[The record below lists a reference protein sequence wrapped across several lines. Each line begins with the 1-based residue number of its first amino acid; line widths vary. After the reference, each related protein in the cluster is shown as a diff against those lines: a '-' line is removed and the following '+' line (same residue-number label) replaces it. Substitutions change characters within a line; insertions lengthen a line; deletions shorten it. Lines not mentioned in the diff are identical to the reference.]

1 MCKCYLFKTTGIKLL
16 DSNFNMSDNN
26 EYTIVGFTGICN
38 MFMLMSLMLMQEGK
52 KLYKVIV
59 TCVIIVFEC
68 LFMVSRGQII
78 KVSAFLLMY
87 FLLNQSFINTIGN
100 RVINIFTKKNKLIIG
115 ISFLIIII
123 VFSYMGQY
131 RQAVRSNGIY
141 NIMNVTQLKIN
152 SVPLAWLY
160 SYYPLNFEVVRLY
173 YQEPMKTLG
182 YPSTILMPI
191 IRLVLND
198 SETYLKMFTSTSKLH
213 INGFN
218 AATFLSRYIMDFGY
232 FYFLE
237 LIMLGIYIGFIEK
250 MAIYNKC
257 KGVYAFI
264 LSLMLLYAFGE
275 YSMVAYYV
283 VAILFTIF
291 LYSFIIK
298 EENDG

>member
-1 MCKCYLFKTTGIKLL
+1 
-16 DSNFNMSDNN
+16 
-26 EYTIVGFTGICN
+26 
-38 MFMLMSLMLMQEGK
+38 
-52 KLYKVIV
+52 
-59 TCVIIVFEC
+59 
-68 LFMVSRGQII
+68 
-78 KVSAFLLMY
+78 
-87 FLLNQSFINTIGN
+87 
-100 RVINIFTKKNKLIIG
+100 
-115 ISFLIIII
+115 
-123 VFSYMGQY
+123 
-131 RQAVRSNGIY
+131 
-141 NIMNVTQLKIN
+141 
-152 SVPLAWLY
+152 
-160 SYYPLNFEVVRLY
+160 
-173 YQEPMKTLG
+173 
-182 YPSTILMPI
+182 
-191 IRLVLND
+191 
-198 SETYLKMFTSTSKLH
+198 MFTSTSKLH